1 MSAVL
6 LVWTP
11 GLGHEA
17 FEPLRAALVADGHEV
32 GVAALPCSGDADT
45 LARSLE
51 RRIGALDT
59 SPVVVAHG
67 VGATLAVLA
76 AQRVAVRG
84 LVLLAPVLDAP
95 DHAAARFLAE
105 QPIGARVDLSRPLP
119 WRHHPDL
126 RPVLLGEELTAL
138 GCLPAGLAR
147 DLASWVG
154 PAAPPIDPAL
164 VRAPVWVGV
173 GLLDEVAPLEVAVP
187 AARRLG
193 ATVERVGVSGFD
205 GRDFDHL
212 GMLREDPPI
221 TAAVRAVREVS
232 R

>member
-11 GLGHEA
+11 GVGGEA
-17 FEPLRAALVADGHEV
+17 FRPLREALVAAGHEV
-32 GVAALPCSGDADT
+32 TVAALPCSGDART
-45 LARSLE
+45 LARAVE
-51 RRIGALDT
+51 RRVEGLET

-76 AQRVAVRG
+76 AQQVAVRG

-95 DHAAARFLAE
+95 DNAAARFVAE
-105 QPIGARVDLSRPLP
+105 QPIGAKVDLSRPLA
-119 WRHHPDL
+119 WRHHPDV
-126 RPVLLGEELTAL
+126 RAVLLGEDLPAL
-138 GCLPAGLAR
+138 GCFPAGLAR

-154 PAAPPIDPAL
+154 PGAPPIDPAL

-173 GLLDEVAPLEVAVP
+173 GLLDETAPLEVVVP

-193 ATVERVGVSGFD
+193 ARVERLGVSGLD
-205 GRDFDHL
+205 GRDFDHA
-212 GMLREDPPI
+212 GMLLGEAPI
-221 TAAVRAVREVS
+221 AAAVRAVEES